1 MLTSFSYLNTMVLL
15 ENTDPATR
23 EEVKEFFPT

>member
-15 ENTDPATR
+15 ENTGPVTR